1 MNRNIQRYG
10 IYLVILIISL
20 IVALATG
27 NSPQQ
32 NINGFFSYIL
42 LGIWICCSG
51 EFFIKVKKNKEYLSD
66 QNYLSLIAGS
76 LLLGSFYGMWG
87 DFTTILTLSPDG
99 FSFMSFNFW
108 QLVLALP
115 YQLIGGIFM
124 VLCVKKYFYVHWG
137 SKSISARWT
146 SIILSLGILVM
157 DGIYLISH
165 LTFLNLIFDNLE
177 PRTNAMNVLIL
188 IQAIFLLFIFV
199 LALITRPSGI
209 SRFSA
214 NRVSN
219 RLGNIDRQL
228 ADADRVANRARQRE
242 RQARSTT
249 NRDQKRRAEEQR
261 RRNNERK
268 KREEERRRQESR
280 RKRSSPRTSS
290 TRTSS
295 SRSRASTSSA
305 KKRQSKPVSTQK
317 SQKSQKSQKMTKNL
331 TKKQLLQMKPK
342 TGILTADDF
351 KCIFCFELPSS
362 SDNNGGII
370 LCPNCKYPSHAD
382 EFKDWIKKSTLCS
395 RCDGVISAS
404 FRRNPKII
412 STKHYLQAYK
422 FWKKKFK

>member
-1 MNRNIQRYG
+1 MNRNIQKFG

-20 IVALATG
+20 ITALATG

-32 NINGFFSYIL
+32 DINGFFSYLL
-42 LGIWICCSG
+42 LGIWICFSS

-66 QNYLSLIAGS
+66 QNYFSLVAGS
-76 LLLGSFYGMWG
+76 SIIGSFYGMWG

-99 FSFMSFNFW
+99 LTFVNFNFW
-108 QLVLALP
+108 QLIFSLPYLLIGAVYLAL
-115 YQLIGGIFM
+115 
-124 VLCVKKYFYVHWG
+124 CTKKYFYVHFG
-137 SKSISARWT
+137 SKSINAMGT
-146 SIILSLGILVM
+146 SIILSLGIIAA

-165 LTFLNLIFDNLE
+165 QTFLNLIIANIDPN
-177 PRTNAMNVLIL
+177 TNDINVLIL
-188 IQAIFLLFIFV
+188 IQAIYALFIFV
-199 LALITRPSGI
+199 FALITRPSGL
-209 SRFSA
+209 SSYSA

-242 RQARSTT
+242 RQARSTSD
-249 NRDQKRRAEEQR
+249 RDQKRRAEEK
-261 RRNNERK
+261 RK
-268 KREEERRRQESR
+268 RDEERRKQENR
-280 RKRSSPRTSS
+280 RNRNRSSS
-290 TRTSS
+290 T
-295 SRSRASTSSA
+295 
-305 KKRQSKPVSTQK
+305 KKRQSKPASRQK

-331 TKKQLLQMKPK
+331 TKQQLLQMKPK

-370 LCPNCKYPSHAD
+370 LCPNCRYPAHAD
-382 EFKDWIKKSTLCS
+382 EFKQWIKSSSLCS
-395 RCDGVISAS
+395 RCDGTIPAS